1 MNEDAVQALI
11 DKNPKL
17 KRSKEQLMAMQPGKF
32 CIHRSWGFGQIQG
45 YQAEENRLIID
56 FDDKEAHS
64 MDPAFCVNTMDVL
77 SDEHILARFRTEPDV
92 VNEMISKQPVDL
104 VVEILKSIGEKG
116 TVQEIDRVLKMMIGE
131 AKAKKWWTNTRKLV
145 AKDSRIGSPVKKTDP
160 YFLRDEPVKR
170 EDEVFDAY
178 FKTNSA
184 ERKTKLLEELVA
196 AAKENDEIKGHLEE
210 IIGDFS
216 TLLQETHQF
225 SLLERLLAV
234 WIRDDALKLIGK
246 EEELIEPTADELVA
260 QTPNLDELG
269 NDLPAAYQPYL
280 LKLVVQ
286 THPDDWSRVVLDLL
300 KNSSGKFTTECVNFL
315 YNKKEADLLKETL
328 DRWLIEQNLK
338 GPVIIWIIKNRNSRK
353 FSKII
358 HDLIN
363 PRLFTAMLYAID
375 YEALQSSGT
384 RRVPLADLLSDDQ
397 ELIGDLLAEAD
408 PETAKDLANSL
419 LMNQGFEEL
428 TKKSILARLIKLFPN
443 VQSLVDS
450 GSAKEE
456 DENRLFV
463 SRASYDARQ
472 AEYEDLVKNKIPEN
486 KKAIAVAR
494 EHGDLKENSEY
505 KMARQDQTTLM
516 ARKGQLESDLG
527 KARITD
533 FTEAPTEVVGV
544 GSSVELTEGDASETT
559 LYHVLGAW
567 DSDPDK
573 QIISYQTPLAKKLI
587 GQEAGSTVEVTV
599 GGSTKSWTIK
609 TIQRYVDL
617 KK

>member
-11 DKNPKL
+11 EKNPKL
-17 KRSKEQLMAMQPGKF
+17 KRSKERLLEMQPGKY
-32 CIHRSWGFGQIQG
+32 CIHRSWGFGKIQG
-45 YQAEENRLIID
+45 YQADENRLIID
-56 FDDKEAHS
+56 FDGKEGHS
-64 MDPAFCVNTMDVL
+64 MDPAFCVNTMEVL
-77 SDEHILARFRTEPDV
+77 DDTHVLARFHTEPEV
-92 VNEMISKQPVDL
+92 INEMLAKKPVDL
-104 VVEILKSIGEKG
+104 VVEILQSIGNKG
-116 TVQEIDRVLKMMIGE
+116 TVQEMDRVLKIMIGE
-131 AKAKKWWTNTRKLV
+131 AKAKKWWTATRKLV
-145 AKDSRIGSPVKKTDP
+145 AKDARIGIPVKKTDP
-160 YFLRDEPVKR
+160 YILREEPVKR
-170 EDEVFDAY
+170 EDEAFDAY

-196 AAKENDEIKGHLEE
+196 AAQDNEEIKGHLEE
-210 IIGDFS
+210 IIGDYI

-225 SLLERLLAV
+225 TLLERLLAV
-234 WIRDDALKLIGK
+234 WIRDDALKLLGRGDEIV
-246 EEELIEPTADELVA
+246 EPTADELVA
-260 QTPNLDELG
+260 QTPALDELA
-269 NDLPAAYQPYL
+269 NELPAAYQPYM
-280 LKLVVQ
+280 LKLIVE
-286 THPDDWSRVVLDLL
+286 THPDDWSRVVLELL

-315 YNKKEADLLKETL
+315 FNKKEADLLKDTL

-358 HDLIN
+358 HDLVN
-363 PRLFTAMLYAID
+363 PRLFTAILYAID
-375 YEALQSSGT
+375 YEALQTSGT
-384 RRVPLADLLSDDQ
+384 RRVPLADLLSDDK

-428 TKKSILARLIKLFPN
+428 TKKSILARLIKLYPN
-443 VQSLVDS
+443 VQSLVDTGKAS
-450 GSAKEE
+450 EE

-463 SRASYDARQ
+463 SRESYDARQ

-486 KKAIAVAR
+486 KKAIAIAR

-544 GSSVELTEGDASETT
+544 GSTVELTEGDSSEIT

-573 QIISYQTPLAKKLI
+573 QIISYQTPLAKKLV
-587 GQEAGSTVEVTV
+587 GQEPGSTVEVTV
-599 GGSTKSWTIK
+599 GGTTKSWTIK